1 MAVRTT
7 GAEADTLAGMQRALV
22 TTTPPEYVPAR

>member
-22 TTTPPEYVPAR
+22 TTTPEYVPAR